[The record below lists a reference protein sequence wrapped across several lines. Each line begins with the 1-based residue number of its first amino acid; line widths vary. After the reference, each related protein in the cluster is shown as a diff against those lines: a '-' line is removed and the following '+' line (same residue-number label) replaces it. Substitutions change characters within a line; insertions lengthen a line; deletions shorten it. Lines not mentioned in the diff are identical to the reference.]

1 MAYTKLLMEPTNLET
16 MWRQGAEN
24 STALSAEEKARKLR
38 KLDEEFWYRRL
49 INADYFKQLKAL
61 ILTNDYL

>member
-1 MAYTKLLMEPTNLET
+1 MEPTNLET

>member
-1 MAYTKLLMEPTNLET
+1 MAYTKLLMEPTVAET
-16 MWRQGAEN
+16 VWRQAVENAEG
-24 STALSAEEKARKLR
+24 LQPEEKQRRLK

-61 ILTNDYL
+61 LLTNDYL